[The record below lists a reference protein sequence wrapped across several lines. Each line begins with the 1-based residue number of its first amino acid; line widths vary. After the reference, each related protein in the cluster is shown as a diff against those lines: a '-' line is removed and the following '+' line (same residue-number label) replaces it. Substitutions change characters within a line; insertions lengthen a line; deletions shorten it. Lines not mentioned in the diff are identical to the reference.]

1 MANVMEIEL
10 RQHLAEAAL
19 LTPSAAVADGTE
31 RSYPDLEFSGD
42 MFGGGFRAV
51 DIKCARRKVSKSG
64 RTPTTLNNRI
74 ALYTADGRYRE
85 QALFMS
91 GEAYYKAGKF
101 YRAYL
106 AYDEYLSVYSRSE
119 RVKYVIQQLAD
130 CGFKLMGGAKKEILG
145 LPILPGEGTGTEIV
159 KHVIEKYPY
168 EEGSDQFH
176 YLLINHYIDEEDFE
190 QATLEA
196 DLFLTTYP
204 KSQWTPTV
212 QFQKGAAQLAAH
224 QGVAYDPT
232 PLHDARKSFQDYL
245 EKNPNGDRTQEA
257 KERLSEIDDKQ
268 AQKDFEVADFYRRT
282 GHPDSARVYFEM
294 VIRRY
299 PNTSW
304 SQKAQAELEA
314 LK

>member
-1 MANVMEIEL
+1 MRSALTIGALVL
-10 RQHLAEAAL
+10 LAAAVPAEAKWVWSSDTGFVDTDTYETGDPEVLYKKAQEL
-19 LTPSAAVADGTE
+19 YDAGAFDDAAA
-31 RSYPDLEFSGD
+31 EF
-42 MFGGGFRAV
+42 
-51 DIKCARRKVSKSG
+51 
-64 RTPTTLNNRI
+64 TRI
-74 ALYTADGRYRE
+74 ALYVSDGRYRE

-91 GEAYYKAGKF
+91 GEAFYKAGKF

-106 AYDEYLSVYSRSE
+106 AYDEYLNLYSRSE

-130 CGFKLMGGAKKEILG
+130 CGFKLMGGAKKEFLG
-145 LPILPGEGTGTEIV
+145 LPILPGTGTGTEIV

-176 YLLINHYIDEEDFE
+176 YLLINHYLDELDYE

-204 KSQWTPTV
+204 NSQWGPTV
-212 QFQKGAAQLAAH
+212 QFQKGSAQLAAH

-232 PLHDARKSFQDYL
+232 PLQDARKSFQDYL
-245 EKNPNGDRTQEA
+245 ERNPNGDRTQEA
-257 KERLSEIDDKQ
+257 KDRLSEIDEKQ
-268 AQKDFEVADFYRRT
+268 AQKDFDVADFYRRT

-299 PNTSW
+299 PNSSW
-304 SQKAQAELEA
+304 SQRAQAELEA